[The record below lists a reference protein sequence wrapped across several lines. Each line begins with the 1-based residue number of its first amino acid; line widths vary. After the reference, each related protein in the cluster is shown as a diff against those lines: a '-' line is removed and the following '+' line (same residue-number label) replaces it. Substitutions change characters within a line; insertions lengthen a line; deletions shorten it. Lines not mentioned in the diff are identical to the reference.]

1 MSNIIERKIAIDAPL
16 AKVWAAISDYRQFGN
31 WFGVTLDQPFVAGQ
45 ASTGHMSFND
55 RKFDWNADVVTVEP
69 PHRFSF
75 RWHPYALDP
84 EVDYSAEPKTLVEFT
99 LVEDGEG
106 TELTVVE
113 SGFDALPAS
122 RRDEAFRMN
131 GNGWTKQV
139 ENVRDYVQ
147 G

>member
-1 MSNIIERKIAIDAPL
+1 MTDIIERRIFIAAPL
-16 AKVWAAISDYRQFGN
+16 ARVWTAISDYRQFSI
-31 WFGVTLDQPFVAGQ
+31 WFGVALDQPFVAGQ
-45 ASTGHMSFND
+45 PSTGHMSFRD
-55 RKFDWNADVVTVEP
+55 RRFDWNADVVTVEP
-69 PHRFSF
+69 PYRFAF

-84 EVDYSAEPKTLVEFT
+84 EVDYSAEPTTLVEFT
-99 LVEDGEG
+99 LAEQGDG

-131 GNGWTKQV
+131 GNGWTAQV
-139 ENVRDYVQ
+139 DNVRRHVE